1 MARKGKWIEGTSP
14 EQPVSVAARRALEVR
29 LAVLWHYLP
38 LAARHADKDIEHVHQ
53 LRVATRR
60 AVATLSIFWDVLPK
74 RRASWLKKQLKQ
86 VRRAAGEAR
95 DDDVLAGRL
104 EKWIA
109 RHPAV
114 GTVLKQ
120 VRRHRQQAQA
130 PIEHMHRKLV
140 RKRFERRLSE
150 LLDRVRWRSESD
162 QTEPCFAAAARSNLR
177 AAVNAFFAAS
187 AADLSDVAALH
198 QFRIAGKQLRYAM
211 EVFAEAFRPAF
222 RGDLYPQIEQ
232 LQELLGDVN
241 DHATARARLDNWL
254 ANAREE
260 ELIEALRKLANAEAA
275 ALRRSRQK
283 FHSWWTPERAARLK
297 TQFKA
302 HLAPVAGEHA
312 C

>member
-1 MARKGKWIEGTSP
+1 MARKGKWIDGTSP

-38 LAARHADKDIEHVHQ
+38 LAARQADKDIEHVHQ

-74 RRASWLKKQLKQ
+74 RRAHWLKKKLKH
-86 VRRAAGEAR
+86 VRRAAGAAR
-95 DDDVLAGRL
+95 DDDVLAARL

-114 GTVLKQ
+114 ATVLKQ

-130 PIEHMHRKLV
+130 PIERIHKELV
-140 RKRFERRLSE
+140 QKQFERRLTE
-150 LLDRVRWRSESD
+150 LLDRVRWRSETD
-162 QTEPCFAAAARSNLR
+162 ELEPCFAAAARHNTK
-177 AAVNAFFAAS
+177 AAVDAFFAA
-187 AADLSDVAALH
+187 AAVDLSDIAALH

-222 RGDLYPQIEQ
+222 RNDLYPQIEQ

-241 DHATARARLDNWL
+241 DHATARARLDKWL
-254 ANAREE
+254 AKAQDE

-275 ALRRSRQK
+275 SLRRSRQK
-283 FHSWWTPERAARLK
+283 FLAWWTPERAARLK
-297 TQFKA
+297 TQFKS
-302 HLAPVAGEHA
+302 HLAPAASEHA